1 MIDFAT
7 LTLVDYG
14 VALVLIVSAILA
26 MLRGMTRELLGLA
39 GWIASILVANYT
51 APRLEI
57 AINDALN
64 LGGFGRALGWGIPF
78 AATVVISFIIAS
90 LTAPGL
96 TRVGLGSFDRWLGTL
111 FGVIRGVLLVLLLFI
126 AAVLA
131 VEGENQ
137 LPDNIKSAHTMP
149 LMSRGAYHLARFF
162 PTEYQDMIINN
173 VAYRPPFGSGPV
185 TETIKDSIDAG
196 KNAVVNSMKLLKDEE
211 NR

>member
-26 MLRGMTRELLGLA
+26 TLRGMTREVLGLA
-39 GWIASILVANYT
+39 GWIVSILVANYT
-51 APRLEI
+51 APRLGI

-64 LGGFGRALGWGIPF
+64 LGGLGRALGWGIPF

-90 LTAPGL
+90 LIAPGL
-96 TRVGLGSFDRWLGTL
+96 TRVGLGSFDRWLGAL
-111 FGVIRGVLLVLLLFI
+111 FGVIRGVLLVLLMFI

-137 LPDNIKSAHTMP
+137 LPNNIKSAQTVP
-149 LMSRGAYHLARFF
+149 LMSRGVYHLAEFF
-162 PTEYQDMIINN
+162 PNEYKDMIISN
-173 VAYRPPFGSGPV
+173 VAYRPPFGSGPI
-185 TETIKDSIDAG
+185 TEKIND
-196 KNAVVNSMKLLKDEE
+196 
-211 NR
+211 

>member
-14 VALVLIVSAILA
+14 VALVLIVSALLA
-26 MLRGMTRELLGLA
+26 ILRGMTREVLGLA
-39 GWIASILVANYT
+39 GWIASILIANYT
-51 APRLEI
+51 APQLGI
-57 AINDALN
+57 AINDTLN

-90 LTAPGL
+90 LIAPGL
-96 TRVGLGSFDRWLGTL
+96 TRVGLGSLDRWFGAM
-111 FGVIRGVLLVLLLFI
+111 FGVIRGVLLVLLIFI

-137 LPDNIKSAHTMP
+137 LPDNVKSAHTMP

-162 PTEYQDMIINN
+162 PDEYQDMIISN
-173 VAYRPPFGSGPV
+173 VAFRPPFGRGPIA
-185 TETIKDSIDAG
+185 ETINDSIDAG
-196 KNAVVNSMKLLKDEE
+196 KNAVGNSMKLLKDEK
-211 NR
+211 N

>member
-14 VALVLIVSAILA
+14 VALVLIVSALLA
-26 MLRGMTRELLGLA
+26 ILRGMTREVLGLA
-39 GWIASILVANYT
+39 GWIASILIANYT
-51 APRLEI
+51 APQLGI
-57 AINDALN
+57 AINDTLN

-90 LTAPGL
+90 LIAPGL
-96 TRVGLGSFDRWLGTL
+96 TRVGLGSLDRWFGAM
-111 FGVIRGVLLVLLLFI
+111 FGVIRGVLLVLLIFI

-137 LPDNIKSAHTMP
+137 LPDNVKSAHTMP

-162 PTEYQDMIINN
+162 PDEYQDMIISN
-173 VAYRPPFGSGPV
+173 VAFRPPFGRGPIA
-185 TETIKDSIDAG
+185 ETINDSIDAG
-196 KNAVVNSMKLLKDEE
+196 KNAVGNSMQLLKDEK
-211 NR
+211 N